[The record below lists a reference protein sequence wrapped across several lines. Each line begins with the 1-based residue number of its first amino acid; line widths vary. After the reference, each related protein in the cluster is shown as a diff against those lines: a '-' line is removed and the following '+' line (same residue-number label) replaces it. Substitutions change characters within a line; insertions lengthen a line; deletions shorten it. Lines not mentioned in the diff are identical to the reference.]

1 MLEKPNKNQFVL
13 EIVLVLTAAALT
25 CVLYRT
31 VGYKMIVLN
40 LFYLPVVLAG
50 FFLGRYRAGVL
61 ALFSVIAASLIAVLD
76 ISNFAAFTSPI
87 IIGLSLTVW
96 GAVLG
101 LTALLVG
108 TLSDEHAAKLVE
120 LHEAHVGVIE
130 VLSRYL
136 QSGDPK
142 LRARSHRVAALSQRV
157 AATMKLSTKEI
168 DDIRVAALLHDME
181 NIEITAKVIRK
192 AMGDLEVEQKGAASQ
207 HTFHGT
213 DLVHSLGSVLTGAFP
228 LLLNQSESLT
238 LAEPAH
244 ASDMP
249 FGAKIIRTV
258 RAYDSLM
265 ESEWGRA
272 GATPDQI
279 IAELRRDTTA
289 DHHPAVLHAL
299 ERTVSKSDASA
310 PAPAPAAQI
319 ELPSELLAHHSAS
332 H

>member
-1 MLEKPNKNQFVL
+1 
-13 EIVLVLTAAALT
+13 
-25 CVLYRT
+25 
-31 VGYKMIVLN
+31 
-40 LFYLPVVLAG
+40 
-50 FFLGRYRAGVL
+50 VL

-157 AATMKLSTKEI
+157 AAQMKLSTKEI

-192 AMGDLEVEQKGAASQ
+192 AMGDLEGEHKGPQQQQ

-228 LLLNQSESLT
+228 LLLNQSDSLT
-238 LAEPAH
+238 LAEPAQG
-244 ASDMP
+244 SNDVP
-249 FGAKIIRTV
+249 FGARIIRTV

-289 DHHPAVLHAL
+289 DYHPAVLHAL
-299 ERTVSKSDASA
+299 ERTVSKADASA
-310 PAPAPAAQI
+310 SAPPPAPAQI
-319 ELPSELLAHHSAS
+319 ELPDELLAHHSAS